1 MHNIVIGGGFI
12 VDGEGLKAFAG
23 KPGRRGR

>member
-1 MHNIVIGGGFI
+1 MYSIVIGGGII
-12 VDGEGLKAFAG
+12 VDGEGRKAFAG